1 MKLPLLSCLLAM
13 IVPCALA
20 ASPDSGDSPAA
31 YPIKRVLFFSK
42 SSVWEHVV
50 IRDPA
55 VTGRPINASPGNA
68 VAGLAFQVLKSLGD
82 KNAIEFV
89 FSKDGSLFNPAYLAQ
104 FDAYFFFT
112 TGDLTKVGVD
122 GNPAMSPEGKE
133 ALLQAIAAGKGFVG
147 SHCAS
152 DTFHSPGG
160 AEIAGARFKNDGE
173 NADPYI
179 KMLGGEFIKHGD
191 QQEAHLIVADPKFPG
206 ISGVPEDNRFREEW
220 YALKNFSDDLHVIL
234 VQDTSTMK
242 GIEYARPSYP
252 STWAHRYGK
261 GRVFYTSL
269 GHRDDVWTSALFQ
282 SVLVGGLNWAL
293 GRVDAD
299 VTPNLREAAPG
310 AGVLPP
316 APPPAPRK

>member
-1 MKLPLLSCLLAM
+1 MKPLLISIVLAM
-13 IVPCALA
+13 IVPSALA
-20 ASPDSGDSPAA
+20 SPGTGDLPAA
-31 YPIKRVLFFSK
+31 STRKRVLFFSK

-55 VTGRPINASPGNA
+55 VTGRPVNNSPGNA
-68 VAGLAFQVLKSLGD
+68 VIGLAFQVLKGLGD
-82 KNAIEFV
+82 KNDIEFV
-89 FSKDGSLFNPAYLAQ
+89 FSKDGSLFDAAYLAQ
-104 FDAYFFFT
+104 FDAYLFFT

-133 ALLQAIAAGKGFVG
+133 ALLQAIAGGKGFVG

-160 AEIAGARFKNDGE
+160 EDIAGARFRNDGV

-206 ISGVPEDNRFREEW
+206 ISGVPDDNRFREEW

-234 VQDTSTMK
+234 VQDTSIMK

-252 STWAHRYGK
+252 STWAHLYGR

-299 VTPNLREAAPG
+299 VTPNLKEAAPG

-316 APPPAPRK
+316 PPPPAPKV